1 MLTLA
6 APLAE
11 DLFGNEP
18 AALAS
23 EEVDVEAL
31 SALKRR
37 AAGQM
42 CDVCGKGGAA
52 MACRV
57 CSRQAGCGS
66 ACGGGGGRYYHFGC
80 ADKAGYVEWHWY
92 DSSYRFALS
101 RMLAYAGV
109 C

>member
-11 DLFGNEP
+11 ELFGHEP
-18 AALAS
+18 AALES
-23 EEVDVEAL
+23 DEVDAEAL

-66 ACGGGGGRYYHFGC
+66 ACGGGGGTYYHWGC
-80 ADKAGYVEWHWY
+80 AEKAGHVEWHWY
-92 DSSYRFALS
+92 AKFYL
-101 RMLAYAGV
+101 LTYADV
-109 C
+109 S

>member
-6 APLAE
+6 EALAE
-11 DLFGNEP
+11 DLFGHEP

-52 MACRV
+52 MVCRV

-66 ACGGGGGRYYHFGC
+66 ACGGVGGRYYHLDGC
-80 ADKAGYVEWHWY
+80 
-92 DSSYRFALS
+92 
-101 RMLAYAGV
+101 
-109 C
+109 